1 MELSQNPVGYSTNSL
16 NLLPQSIGEGGKNSL
31 HLSQLL
37 QPLLWE
43 LGAPAYKQS
52 RNSSGLGNSSLD
64 LRFYGM
70 RFHSSH
76 LDSQTPGRVG
86 MLFPDAK
93 EFPKKICA
101 RDVFPGRRFFFQL
114 TRTLLSGWM
123 GNAWT
128 MHTGKALECVGLATG
143 LENMELCRSRNGI
156 QAESKA

>member
-16 NLLPQSIGEGGKNSL
+16 NLLPQSIGEGRKNSL
-31 HLSQLL
+31 HLSQFL

-76 LDSQTPGRVG
+76 LDSQSPGRAG
-86 MLFPDAK
+86 TLFPDAK